1 MSHLPATLDA
11 AKHFGLTGD
20 EVWETF
26 ERWLDEVGSDA
37 SLSDCFDELSAAL
50 AARILLKQR
59 RSAARPSRT
68 ADTGRA
74 R

>member
-1 MSHLPATLDA
+1 MSALQATRDA
-11 AKHFGLTGD
+11 AKHFGLTDD
-20 EVWETF
+20 EVWETV
-26 ERWLDEVGSDA
+26 DECLEEAGRDA
-37 SLSDCFDELSAAL
+37 SLSDCLDELSAAL

-59 RSAARPSRT
+59 RSAARPART